1 MPSSFTHA
9 IAGAAVA
16 SPLARNPVPRRF
28 WVAAACC
35 AALPD
40 IDILWGRYVTWG
52 TWLAHRG
59 FTHSLAFAAVVGV
72 TTAFIL
78 FRDPQFAPVR
88 WRYAAA
94 LALAT
99 ASHCLLDGLA
109 TYGTHVMFFWPFS
122 THRYLLP
129 RTVFGVPGVPW
140 PHSSLG
146 RLARVAEN
154 EIKWGWIPSAVVLG
168 VTAWIRRTNRAT
180 VPATPTADERFG

>member
-16 SPLARNPVPRRF
+16 SPLARDPVPLRF
-28 WVAAACC
+28 WIAAACC

-40 IDILWGRYVTWG
+40 VDILWGRYVTWG

-59 FTHSLAFAAVVGV
+59 FTHSLAFAVVVGV
-72 TTAFIL
+72 TAAFIC

-88 WRYAAA
+88 WRYAVA
-94 LALAT
+94 LALAA
-99 ASHCLLDGLA
+99 ASHCLLDGMA
-109 TYGTHVMFFWPFS
+109 RYGTHVMFLWPFS

-129 RTVFGVPGVPW
+129 WTVFGVPGTRW

-154 EIKWGWIPSAVVLG
+154 EITWGWTPSTILLG
-168 VTAWIRRTNRAT
+168 VTAWVRRAHRAPSG
-180 VPATPTADERFG
+180 VDPSPS